1 MPIEFAAPPSAVDHD
16 YTLKVAE
23 QALERIKALTLPAD
37 PAGFELWY
45 NYVLGTNAKL
55 NEHINHIVNE
65 KGRLTPADLEEI
77 YHKHLPARRI
87 SNAVD
92 DVGTRISTEVDKVVG
107 LLSEL
112 VLSTVQT
119 RNESIHAVN
128 HLTGTDDGDTVR
140 TIAKS
145 LIHSLRAI
153 EARCDALEVQLKT
166 SQVEVAHARQTVA
179 ELAAQAN
186 TDSVTGLANR
196 RGFDNALK
204 RHTEHAES
212 SGRPLALLMIDIDHF
227 KAFNDRFGHLMGDTV
242 LRLISVTL
250 KQSIQR
256 SDFAA
261 RHGGEEFA
269 VILPDTKL
277 NDAVHSAEH
286 IRKKIMGRE
295 LKQRS
300 TGSTLGSI
308 TVSIGVSAL
317 NKGETERDLFHRA
330 DINLYE
336 AKRSGRNCTRYD
348 SKANVP
354 LRA

>member
-1 MPIEFAAPPSAVDHD
+1 MITIVDIFGALIERRPYRHPYPVPKPIRFSAKWAPSSTKILFGRFDLYLIMPIEFAAPQSAVDHD

-77 YHKHLPARRI
+77 YAKHLPARRI
-87 SNAVD
+87 SDAVD

-119 RNESIHAVN
+119 RNESVHAVN
-128 HLTGTDDGDTVR
+128 HLTGADDGGTVR
-140 TIAKS
+140 TIAES
-145 LIHSLRAI
+145 LINSLRAI

-166 SQVEVAHARQTVA
+166 SQVEVAHARQTIA

-196 RGFDNALK
+196 RG
-204 RHTEHAES
+204 
-212 SGRPLALLMIDIDHF
+212 
-227 KAFNDRFGHLMGDTV
+227 
-242 LRLISVTL
+242 LIML
-250 KQSIQR
+250 
-256 SDFAA
+256 
-261 RHGGEEFA
+261 
-269 VILPDTKL
+269 
-277 NDAVHSAEH
+277 
-286 IRKKIMGRE
+286 
-295 LKQRS
+295 
-300 TGSTLGSI
+300 
-308 TVSIGVSAL
+308 
-317 NKGETERDLFHRA
+317 
-330 DINLYE
+330 
-336 AKRSGRNCTRYD
+336 
-348 SKANVP
+348 
-354 LRA
+354 